1 MKKIFFFTVCAL
13 VCGNVFAQSAD
24 RFNTTKFSIGPT
36 VGFATHNPL
45 KEVANNKGW
54 SFGAGGVLQLEHFFQ
69 ENLSGV
75 AQAGIVS
82 FAGRSS
88 GSDTKNK
95 AYTTVP
101 VRFGANGYI
110 GSLHLGA
117 QVGVG
122 FNSFNGA
129 SATAFAYSPQI
140 GYNFTRNNAPLDF
153 SISYDGY
160 AGHGGFSA
168 FLARLS
174 LIL

>member
-1 MKKIFFFTVCAL
+1 MKKVIVFAAL
-13 VCGNVFAQSAD
+13 VLICGSSFGQSAD

-36 VGFATHNPL
+36 IGFAAHNPL
-45 KEVANNKGW
+45 KAVSGNKGW
-54 SFGAGGVLQLEHFFQ
+54 SLGAGGVLQLEHFFQ
-69 ENLSGV
+69 ENFSGV
-75 AQAGIVS
+75 AQAGIIS

-88 GSDTKNK
+88 GPDTKNK

-117 QVGVG
+117 LMGIG
-122 FNSFNGA
+122 FNSFNGS
-129 SATAFAYSPQI
+129 SATSFAYSPQI

-153 SISYDGY
+153 TISYDGY

-168 FLARLS
+168 FLAKLA